1 MVLTHVQ
8 TKAFFRNAVQM
19 AIPNA
24 TVNELS
30 NEGIDTVEDLAEFDD
45 DTIKQIASNLR
56 RPAVAPAA
64 GGHHFVFGAKSQK
77 RQHCRTTLDR
87 REHSMEHSH

>member
-1 MVLTHVQ
+1 MVLTAVQ

-45 DTIKQIASNLR
+45 DTIK
-56 RPAVAPAA
+56 
-64 GGHHFVFGAKSQK
+64 
-77 RQHCRTTLDR
+77 
-87 REHSMEHSH
+87 